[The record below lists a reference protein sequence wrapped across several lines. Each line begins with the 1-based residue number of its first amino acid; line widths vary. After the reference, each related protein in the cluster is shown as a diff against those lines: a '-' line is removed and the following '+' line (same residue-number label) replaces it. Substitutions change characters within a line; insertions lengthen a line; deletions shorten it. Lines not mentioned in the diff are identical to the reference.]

1 MSIASAPADRWSI
14 VRGLF
19 EAVSALGSTQRS
31 GFLDFACPD
40 VAIRTE
46 VESLLK
52 GHEASSDWDM
62 PCDRRVEDATEQLPE
77 ISGFSIERLLGTG
90 GAGSVYSAQSAA
102 SGRRVAI
109 KVLRTAAA
117 NSQAVQRFRQEC
129 RALARLSHPGIV
141 QLIETGVARGGVTYL
156 VMEFVEGQSIDAW
169 LQANE
174 PSAERCIDVIRDVLA
189 ALAHAHDAGVIH
201 RDIKPHNVMVTPEG
215 RVKLVDF
222 GVARLSSDEGRRT
235 GFRTETGHLVGTFAY
250 MSPEQADGRSER
262 IGVASDVY
270 QAALLLFE
278 MLAGRLPYEADG
290 RSAAGL
296 LRAVLMDERMR
307 LDAIRPEMDAG
318 LSDLLDRALSIDPAR
333 RPQSVRQFD
342 AELSAFCAV
351 AR

>member
-1 MSIASAPADRWSI
+1 MSIASPADRWSI

-19 EAVSALGSTQRS
+19 EAVLALQSAQRS
-31 GFLDFACPD
+31 DFLDFACPD
-40 VAIRTE
+40 ATVRTE
-46 VESLLK
+46 VESLLG
-52 GHEASSDWDM
+52 GHDSSGDWDM
-62 PCDRRVEDATEQLPE
+62 PCDRRMDDSATETLPE
-77 ISGFSIERLLGTG
+77 IAGFRIERLLGTG
-90 GAGSVYSAQSAA
+90 GSGSVYSAQSAA
-102 SGRRVAI
+102 SGQRVAI
-109 KVLRTAAA
+109 KVPRTTGA

-129 RALARLSHPGIV
+129 RALARLSHQGIV

-169 LQANE
+169 LQANR
-174 PSAERCIDVIRDVLA
+174 PSPARCIAVIRDVLA

-215 RVKLVDF
+215 RVKVVDF

-262 IGVASDVY
+262 IGVTSDVY

-278 MLAGRLPYEADG
+278 MLAGQLPYETDV

-296 LRAVLMDERMR
+296 LRAVLLDERTR
-307 LDAIRPEMDAG
+307 LDAVRPGICAG
-318 LSDLLDRALSIDPAR
+318 LSELLNRALSIDPVR

-342 AELSAFCAV
+342 AELAALCVFD
-351 AR
+351 R